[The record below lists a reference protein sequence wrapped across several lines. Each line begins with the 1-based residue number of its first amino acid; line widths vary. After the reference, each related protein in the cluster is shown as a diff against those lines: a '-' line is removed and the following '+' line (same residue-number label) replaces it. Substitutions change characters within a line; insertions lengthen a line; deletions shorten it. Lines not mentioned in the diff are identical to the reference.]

1 MRRSGLS
8 LSLVLV
14 SLALS
19 ACGAGVMSPASSGS
33 GPIEALRSAQG
44 ARTVQTEIGPITLGL
59 LPKSNQA
66 RASAVEPSYEA
77 SEGLTGLSIMGQ
89 TLPPAVDLRPF
100 CTPVRNQGNLGSCS
114 AFAMTGIMEAMM
126 NVQGRGAELRKI
138 GHLSPLFFYY
148 AERKRMEAAGTIP
161 QATKKDT
168 GAYLETAAASAVKDG
183 APPEATVPYL
193 DGRPALAYHASDA
206 DYQAAAPYRSGK
218 ASRATTIQ
226 GLKTAL
232 MKKHPILIGIP
243 VYPSFMTRT
252 VARTGEMP
260 MPFRGEEP
268 AGGHAVAMVGYDDAK
283 EAFLVRNSW
292 GTDWAQK
299 GYFWMPY
306 AFFKPTHAGYYNYL
320 SCYVLD

>member
-1 MRRSGLS
+1 MRWSVLS
-8 LSLVLV
+8 LTLLT
-14 SLALS
+14 SLALA
-19 ACGAGVMSPASSGS
+19 ACGTSPVAPSSSGA
-33 GPIEALRSAQG
+33 GQLEALRSAQG

-59 LPKSNQA
+59 LPRSSQA

-89 TLPPAVDLRPF
+89 TLPAAVDLRPF
-100 CTPVRNQGNLGSCS
+100 CSPIRNQGNLGSCS

-126 NVQGRGAELRKI
+126 NVQGRGNELRKI

-148 AERKRMEAAGTIP
+148 AERVRMEAEGRIP

-183 APPEATVPYL
+183 APPEATVPYM
-193 DGRPALAYHASDA
+193 DGRPALAYHASEA
-206 DYQAAAPYRSGK
+206 DFRAAAPYRFRK
-218 ASRATTIQ
+218 ASRASTIQ

-232 MKKHPILIGIP
+232 QKKHPILIGIP

-260 MPFRGEEP
+260 MPFNGEEP

-306 AFFKPTHAGYYNYL
+306 AFFKPTHTGYYNYL